1 MTDLTNKPAADLVLV
16 STGTRAITTVLDT
29 TLPAGQ
35 QQRTAQSVLDPLSVA
50 GLAELRGETHAGHTA
65 GTDRFH
71 CAQCGGPVFLAQ
83 RPADAAV
90 TRDGRAAFFKH
101 FSSTDALDCPRRT
114 APNLRDVGARQYDG
128 LQEGLHHKTLKL
140 ALADCLSH
148 DPRFTEV
155 KVERYLVG
163 DDNTHCVPDVQALCG
178 GQAVAFDLQLAT
190 LPISEIQ
197 RRDRFYKANG
207 VHHVVLTDAVDLSRL
222 TQQAFCDL
230 HLNMSGR
237 IFAIDET
244 SIAASIRDKRFQLKE
259 LSIVPQVFLDRPV
272 YNIWKTALV
281 GTEILFMAPD
291 LRRSDGLAGY
301 RAALLAGA
309 HGIFGA
315 ERSAIR
321 RNAAAGNSLTAVGL
335 DWGQISQTIHGSSL
349 DSALADGVSTVLALL
364 AVVEIYTTL
373 APDRRVA
380 VQPNLQ
386 SRLEALLSHRHGL
399 HWAPLVAEVLKVWPM
414 METAISPANTARLHR
429 LQTHTGIVR
438 SLLRW
443 HASMLAVLFPSLG
456 YRLLV
461 KAPKYAPS
469 LRLSAGRA

>member
-1 MTDLTNKPAADLVLV
+1 MTDLSNKPAAALALV

-29 TLPAGQ
+29 NLPAGQ
-35 QQRTAQSVLDPLSVA
+35 QQRTVQSVLDSLSVA
-50 GLAELRGETHAGHTA
+50 SLAELRGETHAAHDA
-65 GTDRFH
+65 GTDRFR

-148 DPRFTEV
+148 DPCFTEV

-163 DDNTHCVPDVQALCG
+163 DDNTHCVPDVQALYG
-178 GQAVAFDLQLAT
+178 GKAVAFDLQLAT

-222 TQQAFCDL
+222 TLQAFCDL
-230 HLNMSGR
+230 HLNMAGR
-237 IFAIDET
+237 MFAMDET
-244 SIAASIRDKRFQLKE
+244 SIAASIRDKCFQLKE
-259 LSIVPQVFLDRPV
+259 LTIVPQVVPDRPV

-281 GTEILFMAPD
+281 GTEILLMAPD
-291 LRRSDGLAGY
+291 MRRSDGLAKY

-321 RNAAAGNSLTAVGL
+321 RNAAAGTSLSAVGL
-335 DWGQISQTIHGSSL
+335 HWCQVSQTIHGSSL
-349 DSALADGVSTVLALL
+349 DSALADGVSTVLALM
-364 AVVEIYTTL
+364 AQVEIYATL
-373 APDRRVA
+373 APDQRVTA
-380 VQPNLQ
+380 QLTLQ
-386 SRLEALLSHRHGL
+386 NRLDNLLSHRHAL
-399 HWAPLVAEVLKVWPM
+399 HWAPLVAEVIKVWPIV
-414 METAISPANTARLHR
+414 ETAMSPANTALLHR

-438 SLLRW
+438 PLLRW
-443 HASMLAVLFPSLG
+443 HAAMLSMLFPWLG
-456 YRLLV
+456 YRLLA
-461 KAPKYAPS
+461 KAPKYVPS
-469 LRLSAGRA
+469 LRLSAGGA